1 MMFLLKEDAFL
12 TLNITEELVELV
24 KLLNLEKLLVDGLK
38 NLLKL
43 FSVSSK
49 TYKPMETL
57 KILKI

>member
-24 KLLNLEKLLVDGLK
+24 KLLNLEKLSVDGLK

-49 TYKPMETL
+49 IYKPMETL